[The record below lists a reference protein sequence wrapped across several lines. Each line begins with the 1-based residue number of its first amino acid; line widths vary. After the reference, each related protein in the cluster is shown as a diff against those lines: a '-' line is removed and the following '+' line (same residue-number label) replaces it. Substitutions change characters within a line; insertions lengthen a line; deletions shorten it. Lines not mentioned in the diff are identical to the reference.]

1 MTSQS
6 PRIYIYK
13 ITFEEVPYYYYGVK
27 KEEYYNQEYW
37 GSPVTHKWCWELY
50 TPEKQI
56 LELFDYTDEG
66 YVEAQGVEKRLIK
79 PVYNTDKWCLNRNCG
94 GLISPEMSS
103 YGGKKGGK
111 TSYENKV
118 GIHGFTPEEKKFYGR
133 KSYDMGAGVAKVSK
147 ETLIQNGK
155 TSYELKLGVH
165 GRTKD
170 QMSKDGKKGGSIG
183 GKNAYELGV
192 GVHARTKEKM
202 TEDGKKGGQKTYELG
217 IGLHALTPEQKSE
230 NAKKSGQKTYE
241 LGIGIHALTPEQ
253 RSENSKKAVKTNE
266 KNKTGIY
273 GLTTEQRRETARKI
287 NSQKW
292 KCTETGYISTPGG
305 LTYYQRKRDI
315 DTSKRVRIS

>member
-6 PRIYIYK
+6 PRIYTYK

-79 PVYNTDKWCLNRNCG
+79 PVYNTDRWCLNRNCG

-133 KSYDMGAGVAKVSK
+133 KSYDMGVGVAKVSK

-170 QMSKDGKKGGSIG
+170 QMSKDGKKS
-183 GKNAYELGV
+183 YEMGLGIH
-192 GVHARTKEKM
+192 GLTQEQRIEN
-202 TEDGKKGGQKTYELG
+202 GKKGGT
-217 IGLHALTPEQKSE
+217 ITS
-230 NAKKSGQKTYE
+230 S
-241 LGIGIHALTPEQ
+241 Q
-253 RSENSKKAVKTNE
+253 RW
-266 KNKTGIY
+266 G
-273 GLTTEQRRETARKI
+273 
-287 NSQKW
+287 
-292 KCTETGYISTPGG
+292 CTETGYVTNAGA
-305 LTYYQRKRDI
+305 LTNYQRKRGI
-315 DTSKRVRIS
+315 DTSKRKQVA

>member
-13 ITFEEVPYYYYGVK
+13 ITFEEVLYYYYGVK
-27 KEEYYNQEYW
+27 KERWYDEEYW

-165 GRTKD
+165 GRTKE
-170 QMSKDGKKGGSIG
+170 QMSKDGKKSYEMGLGIHGLTLEQRIENGKRGGAKSGAITGKRHYEEGTGIFSLSPEEKLEVCSMG
-183 GKNAYELGV
+183 GKKTKELG
-192 GVHARTKEKM
+192 
-202 TEDGKKGGQKTYELG
+202 LG
-217 IGLHALTPEQKSE
+217 IYGLTPEQKSE
-230 NAKKSGQKTYE
+230 NGKRGGTISST
-241 LGIGIHALTPEQ
+241 Q
-253 RSENSKKAVKTNE
+253 RWE
-266 KNKTGIY
+266 
-273 GLTTEQRRETARKI
+273 
-287 NSQKW
+287 
-292 KCTETGYISTPGG
+292 CTETGYITTSGP
-305 LTYYQRKRDI
+305 LTAYQRAKGI